1 MLASSFKMKGL
12 IFMKEEILKIINKYD
27 ENNDAEC
34 KEEIE
39 ELLVRN
45 GIQTIEIEIE
55 NTFDSPG
62 YDVYSVAVAWI
73 EKGKLQLVLSYIGL
87 GW

>member
-1 MLASSFKMKGL
+1 
-12 IFMKEEILKIINKYD
+12 MKEEILKIIDKYE
-27 ENNDAEC
+27 ENNDVEC

-39 ELLVRN
+39 EFLADKNINEV
-45 GIQTIEIEIE
+45 EVSIE

-73 EKGKLQLVLSYIGL
+73 ENGKLQLVLSYIGL
-87 GW
+87 G

>member
-1 MLASSFKMKGL
+1 MLARCFKNERTE
-12 IFMKEEILKIINKYD
+12 FMKEEILKIIDKYE
-27 ENNDAEC
+27 ENNDVEC

-39 ELLVRN
+39 EFLANKNINEVEVL
-45 GIQTIEIEIE
+45 IK

-87 GW
+87 G

>member
-1 MLASSFKMKGL
+1 
-12 IFMKEEILKIINKYD
+12 MKEEILKIINKYE
-27 ENNDAEC
+27 ENNDTEC

-45 GIQTIEIEIE
+45 GIQAIEIEIK
-55 NTFDSPG
+55 NTFGSPG

-73 EKGKLQLVLSYIGL
+73 EKGKLQLALSYIGL
-87 GW
+87 G

>member
-1 MLASSFKMKGL
+1 
-12 IFMKEEILKIINKYD
+12 MKEEILKIINKYE

-62 YDVYSVAVAWI
+62 YDVYSVAVAWV
-73 EKGKLQLVLSYIGL
+73 ENGKLQLVLSYIGL
-87 GW
+87 G

>member
-1 MLASSFKMKGL
+1 
-12 IFMKEEILKIINKYD
+12 MKEEILKIINKYD

-45 GIQTIEIEIE
+45 GIQAIEIEIK

-73 EKGKLQLVLSYIGL
+73 ENGKLQLVLSYIGL

>member
-1 MLASSFKMKGL
+1 
-12 IFMKEEILKIINKYD
+12 MKEEILKIINKYD

-62 YDVYSVAVAWI
+62 YDVYSVAVAWV
-73 EKGKLQLVLSYIGL
+73 ENGKLQLVLSYIGIS
-87 GW
+87 

>member
-1 MLASSFKMKGL
+1 
-12 IFMKEEILKIINKYD
+12 MKEEILKIIDKYE

-39 ELLVRN
+39 EFLANKNINEVEVL
-45 GIQTIEIEIE
+45 IK

-87 GW
+87 G

>member
-1 MLASSFKMKGL
+1 
-12 IFMKEEILKIINKYD
+12 MKEEILKIINKYD

-39 ELLVRN
+39 ELFVRN

-73 EKGKLQLVLSYIGL
+73 ENGKLQLVLSYIGIS
-87 GW
+87 

>member
-1 MLASSFKMKGL
+1 ME
-12 IFMKEEILKIINKYD
+12 EEILKIINKYE
-27 ENNDAEC
+27 ENDDMEC

-45 GIQTIEIEIE
+45 GIQAIEIEIK

-73 EKGKLQLVLSYIGL
+73 ENGKLQLVLSYIGL
-87 GW
+87 G

>member
-1 MLASSFKMKGL
+1 
-12 IFMKEEILKIINKYD
+12 MKEEILKIINKYD

-62 YDVYSVAVAWI
+62 YDVYSIAVAWT
-73 EKGKLQLVLSYIGL
+73 ENGKLQLVLSYIGL